1 MISKEK
7 GRVGCLIFTNTEKL
21 SRILQGSNCCL
32 QDILCAAETIINY
45 CSRIRVLD
53 VIINMLQIRFS
64 RTSFKLLYDVEKFFL
79 DVSHDPLDEIHDRI
93 QLIIEFCT
101 RDINVEKLKVQAHM
115 ISDFFKSVIT
125 TKQMKI
131 KQITKMSTICEVLKS
146 MDIGKQMFSEYH
158 KLIKLYLIIPVTT
171 ATAERTFNALN

>member
-7 GRVGCLIFTNTEKL
+7 GRVGIKANGLYEHMNDFNFFFGLKLGCLIFTNTEKL

-45 CSRIRVLD
+45 CSRIRV
-53 VIINMLQIRFS
+53 
-64 RTSFKLLYDVEKFFL
+64 
-79 DVSHDPLDEIHDRI
+79 
-93 QLIIEFCT
+93 
-101 RDINVEKLKVQAHM
+101 
-115 ISDFFKSVIT
+115 
-125 TKQMKI
+125 
-131 KQITKMSTICEVLKS
+131 
-146 MDIGKQMFSEYH
+146 DIGKQMFSEYH